1 MKHLR
6 EIAQQTDN
14 RIFASIH
21 PYEIEPSN
29 IQMVDNKP
37 PLTQEA
43 FNPKIISANDK
54 FKNKN
59 IYMDYP
65 PLLTKEDNLYKSLRS
80 HYYNYENIHNKQ
92 LHTYIRDSFPLNY
105 YHWSP
110 SKSEEAGV
118 SKSRLKSQT
127 KILDSA
133 MKAHKTPKGMTVWSG
148 TFHDPRERKNKQ
160 GIVRHPAYLST
171 SIRRIVGETFADI
184 HEDNEVGHLLKI
196 HVPKGNEGAYVGHL
210 NYSKGEHE
218 FILPRNTKMRYL
230 KTDTDNRI
238 LYTGREYKQHIHH
251 MEVIPNIM
259 KESFS
264 NILDINNNIVNI
276 EVQDASGTW
285 QMYTK
290 TLNDSRLILS
300 AMKTMKTSFPNSR
313 IRAVDNSGRLIDM
326 IT

>member
-14 RIFASIH
+14 IIFASIH

-43 FNPKIISANDK
+43 FNPKIIVSANHK
-54 FKNKN
+54 SQYKNTR
-59 IYMDYP
+59 MDYP
-65 PLLTKEDNLYKSLRS
+65 PLLKEEDNLHNSLRR
-80 HYYNYENIHNKQ
+80 HYYNYEDIHNEQ
-92 LHTYIRDSFPLNY
+92 LHNYIHDSFPLNY

-110 SKSEEAGV
+110 SKSEEAGF
-118 SKSRLKSQT
+118 SKSRLKSET

-184 HEDNEVGHLLKI
+184 HEDNEVRHLLKI

-210 NYSKGEHE
+210 KYSEEEKLLINLG
-218 FILPRNTKMRYL
+218 FKKYIYKWKLL
-230 KTDTDNRI
+230 RI
-238 LYTGREYKQHIHH
+238 EYGKQGAAG
-251 MEVIPNIM
+251 
-259 KESFS
+259 
-264 NILDINNNIVNI
+264 L
-276 EVQDASGTW
+276 W
-285 QMYTK
+285 
-290 TLNDSRLILS
+290 
-300 AMKTMKTSFPNSR
+300 
-313 IRAVDNSGRLIDM
+313 
-326 IT
+326 